1 MSLRA
6 RVVLSVTLVFLIGAG
21 GGAGLAGWH
30 ARQSIDQELHAGL
43 VGGRQTLDRA
53 FEGLARSDHPT
64 RDLAQMVATFDG
76 DRHVR
81 ALLLSDQ
88 GRVVAAS
95 HPFASGRAAP
105 AWFDRLMRG
114 NLAPVRVPTP
124 PGIAGF
130 SAIVLRSVPANDVG
144 DVWLEFSDV
153 AGSLAMVCALGF
165 AMIYLTIGRALRP
178 LRDVSESFLRIG
190 SGDYG
195 ARVRERG
202 PPELSHLA
210 RGFNGMAARLA
221 AMETRN
227 RALEEQLLT
236 LQDEERA
243 DLARDLHDEIGPYL
257 FAVNVDAA
265 MVGQLTQD
273 RRFDAIPERLAS
285 IQAAIG
291 HMQSHVRDI
300 LGRLRPTRAV
310 ELGLNAAIEDVVA
323 FWRARRGDIAFD
335 IRLVEDESLID
346 EAQKE
351 TIYRVVQESLNNA
364 VRHGR
369 PDRIEVAISQDSTG
383 QTITRVSDNGA
394 GKPKS
399 SPRERWDQ
407 GGFGLIGMR
416 ERVAASGGLLSVDQG
431 VSGQGWTV
439 LARLP
444 AAAPRRARHREAA
457 A

>member
-6 RVVLSVTLVFLIGAG
+6 RVVLSIALVFLLGAG

-30 ARQSIDQELHAGL
+30 ARRSIDQELRAGL
-43 VGGRQTLDRA
+43 ASGQQTLTRA
-53 FEGLARSDHPT
+53 FGGLAQSDRPS
-64 RDLAQMVATFDG
+64 RDLVQLVAAFDG
-76 DRHVR
+76 DRHVQAVLVTSR
-81 ALLLSDQ
+81 
-88 GRVVAAS
+88 GRVAATS
-95 HPFASGRAAP
+95 QPFQPDRRAP
-105 AWFDRLMRG
+105 AWFERFMRTRLD
-114 NLAPVRVPTP
+114 AVRAPTP
-124 PGIAGF
+124 PGVAGF
-130 SAIVLRSVPANDVG
+130 SAIVLRSAPASDVA

-153 AGSLAMVCALGF
+153 ALALALVCVFGF
-165 AMIYLTIGRALRP
+165 GLVYLSIGRALRP
-178 LRDVSESFLRIG
+178 LRDIADSFVLIG

-210 RGFNGMAARLA
+210 RGFNSMAGRLA

-265 MVGQLTQD
+265 VVGQLAQD
-273 RRFDAIPERLAS
+273 RRLDEIPERLSS

-291 HMQSHVRDI
+291 HMQSQVRDI

-310 ELGLNAAIEDVVA
+310 ELGLNAAIDDMVA
-323 FWRARRGDIAFD
+323 FWRGRHADIAFD
-335 IRLVEDESLID
+335 VRLLEDESVVD

-351 TIYRVVQESLNNA
+351 TIYRVVQESLSNA

-369 PDRIEVAISQDSTG
+369 PGRIEVAISRGSAG
-383 QTITRVSDNGA
+383 EVITRIADDGR
-394 GKPKS
+394 PKS
-399 SPRERWDQ
+399 ATAPGSDQ
-407 GGFGLIGMR
+407 SGFGLIGMR
-416 ERVAASGGLLSVDQG
+416 ERVAASGGTLSVDRG
-431 VSGQGWTV
+431 GGAEGWTII
-439 LARLP
+439 ARLP
-444 AAAPRRARHREAA
+444 AATPAPSRRGEVVA
-457 A
+457 